1 MNVNFGPTTQI
12 PGMEKK
18 DVFVREQMLMKH
30 WVLMPKL
37 SEVHECVQVR
47 TRKKNCINWK
57 FLYTHNIS
65 FFALHILMFH
75 IHFKHIPGY
84 IEF

>member
-47 TRKKNCINWK
+47 TRKKNCN
-57 FLYTHNIS
+57 
-65 FFALHILMFH
+65 
-75 IHFKHIPGY
+75 
-84 IEF
+84 